1 MTEEL
6 SSLFL
11 IKGTINTIINFK
23 IKSSNEN
30 LMAKKQRNQW

>member
-11 IKGTINTIINFK
+11 NKGTINTIINFK